1 MKARDKVRLW
11 RQHEIPAS
19 PRRATAGRPSAKRL
33 TGAGGRSGGDARVAQ
48 GRPRTGRSRR
58 AGDPGGSGSGVSLSE
73 ARAAVARR
81 LRRQA
86 QACRALGSPLY
97 AELLERS
104 AADAPGSALAPRLMG
119 AVHLLVL
126 EGRAPSLARH
136 YPSVGGGGRPYLALP
151 IALRRFCGRTRS

>member
-1 MKARDKVRLW
+1 M
-11 RQHEIPAS
+11 
-19 PRRATAGRPSAKRL
+19 
-33 TGAGGRSGGDARVAQ
+33 
-48 GRPRTGRSRR
+48 
-58 AGDPGGSGSGVSLSE
+58 SLSE

-104 AADAPGSALAPRLMG
+104 TADAPGSALALRLMG